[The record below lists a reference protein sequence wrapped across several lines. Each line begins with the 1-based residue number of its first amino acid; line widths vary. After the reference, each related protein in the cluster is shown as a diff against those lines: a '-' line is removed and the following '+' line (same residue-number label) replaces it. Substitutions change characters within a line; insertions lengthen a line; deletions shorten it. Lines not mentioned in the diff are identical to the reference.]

1 MAANINIL
9 NPKIEIE
16 TLKINQIF
24 INPTNPRIIK
34 DLKFKKLVKSIRD
47 FPEMLKLRPI
57 IVNKKGEIIGG
68 NMRFKAC
75 QQIGLK
81 EVPVIKA
88 ENLTDK
94 QIQQF
99 IIKDNVGFGE
109 WDWDMLAND
118 WDIIELEE
126 WGLDGFPFEDE
137 DEEIYTKT
145 IKSPVYEPKNE
156 KPNINELYE
165 QNKTNKLLKKI
176 QSSNVT
182 DEEKIFLIQA
192 AGRHTVFDYTKI
204 ADFYA
209 HSRKEIQELM
219 EDSALIII
227 DFEKAI
233 EKGFVQMTKYLD
245 EIQNDDE

>member
-1 MAANINIL
+1 
-9 NPKIEIE
+9 
-16 TLKINQIF
+16 
-24 INPTNPRIIK
+24 
-34 DLKFKKLVKSIRD
+34 
-47 FPEMLKLRPI
+47 MLKALGSFQ
-57 IVNKKGEIIGG
+57 K
-68 NMRFKAC
+68 
-75 QQIGLK
+75 GLK